1 MKDAKSII
9 TIIAISVVISI
20 IAGYAAGFFVYREYK
35 QKTAYLDEQARSTMD
50 KFGELEGGLK
60 ELYVSI
66 ENTVSENKMERED
79 LLSAIEK
86 IKENLKEWERG
97 YRTTLSELKGE
108 IEDLKIGRL
117 TRMVE
122 KLQDEVDDFKM
133 KMQDLELKDEV
144 EGVDLGKISVGK

>member
-1 MKDAKSII
+1 MKDVKRII
-9 TIIAISVVISI
+9 TIIAISISISI

-35 QKTAYLDEQARSTMD
+35 QKTAHLDEQARSTMD
-50 KFGELEGGLK
+50 KFGELDVNLK

-66 ENTVSENKMERED
+66 ENTVSENKMEREG
-79 LLSAIEK
+79 LLAAIEK
-86 IKENLKEWERG
+86 IKGYLKEWERG

-133 KMQDLELKDEV
+133 KMQDLELKDEM

>member
-1 MKDAKSII
+1 MKNLKTMVTLLIVCALVSI
-9 TIIAISVVISI
+9 A
-20 IAGYAAGFFVYREYK
+20 AGYIAGFFVYREYK